1 MPAANVVGEVGK
13 GYKIAIE
20 ILNEGRIGIAAQ
32 MVGLAKGVFAKAA
45 KYTWERK
52 QFGQAVGDFQAM
64 QVQLAE
70 AATKIEAASL
80 LTYNAARLKEQKI
93 SFVKE
98 SAMAKWYASR
108 VANEV
113 SQKAI
118 EWCGGV
124 GYTRE
129 TGSRS
134 QQPT

>member
-1 MPAANVVGEVGK
+1 
-13 GYKIAIE
+13 
-20 ILNEGRIGIAAQ
+20 
-32 MVGLAKGVFAKAA
+32 MVGLAKGVFEKAA
-45 KYTWERK
+45 KYSWERK
-52 QFGQAVGDFQAM
+52 QFGQPVGDFQAM

-80 LTYNAARLKEQKI
+80 MTYNAARMKEEGQP
-93 SFVKE
+93 FVKHA
-98 SAMAKWYASR
+98 AMAKWYASR

-129 TGSRS
+129 TGSESIGLQRAAIAAAARS
-134 QQPT
+134 FAVVGCGGKSDFLVV